1 MKRMYCYALL
11 FLGTA
16 FLCLVLIYGLTRY
29 RIRQEEPIPN
39 TILETETVRDME
51 GREAVNQSGVLPAAK
66 MTQEELKEEYFL
78 VSEAG
83 FLLVFCS
90 DKSTICLY
98 THIPVTDFP
107 ERERARLMEGIWFPS
122 MMDVYHYL
130 ESYTS

>member
-51 GREAVNQSGVLPAAK
+51 GREAVNQKNDTGRAEGGILSG
-66 MTQEELKEEYFL
+66 
-78 VSEAG
+78 
-83 FLLVFCS
+83 
-90 DKSTICLY
+90 I
-98 THIPVTDFP
+98 
-107 ERERARLMEGIWFPS
+107 
-122 MMDVYHYL
+122 
-130 ESYTS
+130 

>member
-1 MKRMYCYALL
+1 MYCCGLL

-16 FLCLVLIYGLTRY
+16 IFCMALIYGLTRY

-51 GREAVNQSGVLPAAK
+51 GREAVNQSGVIPAAEAAK
-66 MTQEELKEEYFL
+66 EELKEEYFL

-90 DKSTICLY
+90 DRSTICLY
-98 THIPVTDFP
+98 THIPITDFP
-107 ERERARLMEGIWFPS
+107 QKERERLMEGMWFSS

>member
-51 GREAVNQSGVLPAAK
+51 
-66 MTQEELKEEYFL
+66 
-78 VSEAG
+78 
-83 FLLVFCS
+83 
-90 DKSTICLY
+90 
-98 THIPVTDFP
+98 
-107 ERERARLMEGIWFPS
+107 
-122 MMDVYHYL
+122 
-130 ESYTS
+130 

>member
-66 MTQEELKEEYFL
+66 MTQEEPKEEYFL

-83 FLLVFCS
+83 FYWYSAAIKTLSVC
-90 DKSTICLY
+90 
-98 THIPVTDFP
+98 IPIFRSLIFRKG
-107 ERERARLMEGIWFPS
+107 RERG
-122 MMDVYHYL
+122 
-130 ESYTS
+130 

>member
-51 GREAVNQSGVLPAAK
+51 GREAVNQSGGSSGSKNDTGRAEGGIL
-66 MTQEELKEEYFL
+66 L

-98 THIPVTDFP
+98 TYSGH
-107 ERERARLMEGIWFPS
+107 
-122 MMDVYHYL
+122 
-130 ESYTS
+130 

>member
-66 MTQEELKEEYFL
+66 MTQEESKDFYWYSAAIKALS
-78 VSEAG
+78 V
-83 FLLVFCS
+83 C
-90 DKSTICLY
+90 
-98 THIPVTDFP
+98 IPIFRSLIFRKG
-107 ERERARLMEGIWFPS
+107 RERG
-122 MMDVYHYL
+122 
-130 ESYTS
+130 

>member
-29 RIRQEEPIPN
+29 RIRQEEPIPK

-66 MTQEELKEEYFL
+66 NDTGR
-78 VSEAG
+78 V
-83 FLLVFCS
+83 
-90 DKSTICLY
+90 
-98 THIPVTDFP
+98 
-107 ERERARLMEGIWFPS
+107 EGGILS
-122 MMDVYHYL
+122 GI
-130 ESYTS
+130 

>member
-51 GREAVNQSGVLPAAK
+51 GREAVNQSGGSSGSKNDTGRARRRNTFWYLRQDFYWYSAAIK
-66 MTQEELKEEYFL
+66 ALS
-78 VSEAG
+78 V
-83 FLLVFCS
+83 C
-90 DKSTICLY
+90 
-98 THIPVTDFP
+98 IPIFRSLIFRKG
-107 ERERARLMEGIWFPS
+107 RERG
-122 MMDVYHYL
+122 
-130 ESYTS
+130 

>member
-1 MKRMYCYALL
+1 MRRMYCYALL

-16 FLCLVLIYGLTRY
+16 LLCLVLIYGLTRY
-29 RIRQEEPIPN
+29 RIRQEEAIPN

-51 GREAVNQSGVLPAAK
+51 GREALNQSGVVTAAK
-66 MTQEELKEEYFL
+66 MTQEQPKEEYFL

-107 ERERARLMEGIWFPS
+107 EKERARLMEGIWFPS
-122 MMDVYHYL
+122 MIDVYHYL